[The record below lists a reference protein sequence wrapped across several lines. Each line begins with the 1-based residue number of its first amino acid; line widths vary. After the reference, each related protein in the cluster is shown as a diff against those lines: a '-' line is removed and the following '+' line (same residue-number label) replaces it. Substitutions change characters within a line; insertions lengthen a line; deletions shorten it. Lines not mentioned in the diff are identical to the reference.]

1 MPNDLDRTRW
11 HDEGAPLVWNR
22 RAETVRRRCRSMVRD
37 VRRRVESQQHPRR
50 RPRSPHSREAA
61 RNRSARRAR
70 RGHGGARPQRRTD
83 SRSWLATTVR
93 RNAQDRKLFP
103 CSPRSHLLL
112 EAKLEVS
119 MRSHTPALL
128 HLAPA
133 LQDDRGVADIDRI
146 AEVERVITLGLD
158 PLAAKPR
165 AVRTP
170 RSRTVHT
177 RRISASGS
185 AQRHRCCLEAALS
198 SSGTSASRD
207 RPNVI
212 DLPRAS
218 GRLRTPSGPNDEAQ
232 RIAALAFRGIGN
244 GLVVERSRRNRGIIG
259 VTRHEPTRSAPDG
272 NDRARL
278 AQHAPNPLA
287 ARRRGANRIET
298 TPVGPRAARAH
309 TADTSWR
316 VTCRAS
322 SDGPVRPA
330 ARSKKA
336 CEIDTLGPRQRSF
349 AWRAARQATVRRRTA
364 TRSRV

>member
-1 MPNDLDRTRW
+1 M
-11 HDEGAPLVWNR
+11 WNR

-70 RGHGGARPQRRTD
+70 RGHGGARPQREPTRGPGSQRPSVAMRKTANC
-83 SRSWLATTVR
+83 SRAVRALA
-93 RNAQDRKLFP
+93 
-103 CSPRSHLLL
+103 LLL

-330 ARSKKA
+330 AK
-336 CEIDTLGPRQRSF
+336 E
-349 AWRAARQATVRRRTA
+349 
-364 TRSRV
+364 